1 VRFRGVETASDATLL
16 RACEG
21 DPDAFCLLYD
31 RWAGPVYRFFAAQ
44 AHDVASDLAAE
55 TFARAWIG
63 RRRFRD
69 EAGGSAGPWLF
80 GIARNVL
87 LDSVRARRAET
98 AARARLG
105 LPEALAPDLGF
116 ERVEERLST
125 PPGLLAALATLSEAE
140 REALCLR
147 VIAEL
152 GYEEIAQRLGVRPA
166 AVRLR
171 VSRALRRLRL
181 IGGASR

>member
-1 VRFRGVETASDATLL
+1 VDTATDAELL
-16 RACEG
+16 RACEA
-21 DPDAFCLLYD
+21 DPEPFCVLYD
-31 RWAGPVYRFFAAQ
+31 RWAGPIHRFFAAQ
-44 AHDVASDLAAE
+44 ARDAASDLAAE
-55 TFARAWIG
+55 TFARAWLG

-69 EAGGSAGPWLF
+69 RGDGSAGPWLF

-87 LDSVRARRAET
+87 RDSARARRAESS
-98 AARARLG
+98 ARARLG
-105 LPEALAPDLGF
+105 LPRTLGPDEGY
-116 ERVEERLST
+116 ERVENRLSAS
-125 PPGLLAALATLSEAE
+125 PALLEAVAALSEAE

-152 GYEEIAQRLGVRPA
+152 GYDEIAERLGCRPA

-181 IGGASR
+181 AAGAPP